1 MYFGGVVR
9 CLGVLLMLKYLF
21 PLSACMETLISAELG
36 EQPALRLSVSGLG
49 FFVLKV

>member
-1 MYFGGVVR
+1 MSWGPSHAEVPVSSFRMYG
-9 CLGVLLMLKYLF
+9 
-21 PLSACMETLISAELG
+21 TLISAELG